1 MHTHKYMH
9 KEREYESERDT
20 ECKDTTCILRFLVQ
34 PLSLLCASHSPQFSL
49 RAVCTHAHIETSESQ
64 REIKLIRT
72 FNTERVSTLCYIW
85 FVYFVVM
92 LLEWI
97 HSQVL
102 CKTKQQRHR
111 LLFKLIYNSWLFDVL
126 SLAMLMF
133 FFPPYSFVLFFC
145 CVESKAIFL

>member
-1 MHTHKYMH
+1 MHKRKYMH
-9 KEREYESERDT
+9 KERECESERDT
-20 ECKDTTCILRFLVQ
+20 ECKDTTCTMCYVYSVFLFSHFHCSLCIAQ
-34 PLSLLCASHSPQFSL
+34 LSSPF
-49 RAVCTHAHIETSESQ
+49 VPCVHTHRDERV

-72 FNTERVSTLCYIW
+72 FNTQRERAQSTLCYIW
-85 FVYFVVM
+85 FVYFVVT

-126 SLAMLMF
+126 SPAML
-133 FFPPYSFVLFFC
+133 LFFLLLLPP
-145 CVESKAIFL
+145 IFLLCWKR